1 MINFIKRAAFENT
14 IENFKV
20 ITNEEI
26 LGYLS
31 SSSNYSDELNQKKAW
46 YTQINILKDS
56 FYKKVEGFILFEYE

>member
-31 SSSNYSDELNQKKAW
+31 SSSNYSDELNKKKLG
-46 YTQINILKDS
+46 IRK
-56 FYKKVEGFILFEYE
+56 